1 MALFG
6 HGTCVSGSVR
16 HRYGR
21 HKQGRTGLGYTW
33 TASESRERRVLEG
46 SQMRFGSFVFPVS
59 HTPERDGAV
68 IDDTLEEIELAEALG
83 PTPFG

>member
-1 MALFG
+1 
-6 HGTCVSGSVR
+6 
-16 HRYGR
+16 
-21 HKQGRTGLGYTW
+21 
-33 TASESRERRVLEG
+33 
-46 SQMRFGSFVFPVS
+46 MRFGSFVFPVS